1 MSKTTDCLYFAYGSN
16 LNLKDLGEFEGDKF
30 PNREKSFEE
39 TANILDGIFFLPDYQ
54 LQFTYKSIKREGGVL
69 DVVPKLGHA
78 VAGKLFEVKDWDLLD
93 AKEGAPSVYEK
104 IEITVIDE
112 NGKTFDAFTYV
123 VTSKNKVEYV
133 KPNQKYVGIVSDG
146 YEEFGISQKY
156 PWAHGNLTSASKDL
170 ECKMIDSMF
179 VYGTLRK
186 QECREHEMRK
196 ISLES
201 KDIAIRATMYDIG
214 AFPAITLEDGT
225 VHGEIHRIKPEPHS
239 FDTVDCIENF
249 NGYDESSLYRRI
261 LINSSE
267 GMCWTYVWNDT
278 VENYKTISSGDW
290 KKINQA

>member
-16 LNLKDLGEFEGDKF
+16 LNLKDLGEFERKKF
-30 PNREKSFEE
+30 PNREKSFED
-39 TANILDGIFFLPDYQ
+39 TTNILDGFFFLPDYQ
-54 LQFTYKSIKREGGVL
+54 LQFTYQSIKREGGVL

-78 VAGKLFEVKDWDLLD
+78 VAGKLFEVKDWNLLD

-146 YEEFGISQKY
+146 YEEFGISQKF
-156 PWAHGNLTSASKDL
+156 PWAHGNLISASKDQ

-186 QECREHEMRK
+186 QEFRERVMDE
-196 ISLES
+196 ISRES
-201 KDIAIRATMYDIG
+201 KDIAIRAKMYDIG
-214 AFPAITLEDGT
+214 AFPAIVLDEGI
-225 VHGEIHRIKPEPHS
+225 VYGEIHKIKKEPNS
-239 FDTVDCIENF
+239 FHMLDLVEGFTEY
-249 NGYDESSLYRRI
+249 GKSALYHRI
-261 LINSSE
+261 LINSSQ
-267 GMCWTYVWNDT
+267 GVCWTYVWNGT
-278 VENYKTISSGDW
+278 TENYKVIQSGNW
-290 KKINQA
+290 RARE